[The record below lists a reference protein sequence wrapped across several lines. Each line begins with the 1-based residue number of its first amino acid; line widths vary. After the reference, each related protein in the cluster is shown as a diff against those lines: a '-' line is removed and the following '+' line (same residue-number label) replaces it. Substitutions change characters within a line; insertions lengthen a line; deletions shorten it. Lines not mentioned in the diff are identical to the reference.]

1 MIYFGI
7 DSSNYRS
14 SAAAVFSDNS
24 YISDRKL
31 LNVSK
36 GMCGLRQSDAVFLHT
51 KQLPDI
57 VSNVLNSVDRGK
69 IACVSV
75 SSTPRNVEGSYMPC
89 FLCGKALAKTISSA
103 LSIPLFEFSHQEG
116 HISAALFSAN
126 RLDLLNEKFIAF
138 HLSGGTTEALLVS
151 RNDAGRFNCE
161 IVGKTLDISVGQ
173 VIDRVGV
180 MLGASFPS
188 GPELEKLA
196 QNGKAASNIHPS
208 IKGCDC
214 ALSGVQNICENLFK
228 KGEDKENIA
237 ATALEYVTKTVIKM
251 TDNILNKYG
260 DLPLVFSGGVVANEY
275 FKNEVSKN
283 FMANFASPELS
294 GDNAVGTALL
304 GKLMMEK

>member
-1 MIYFGI
+1 MVYFGV

-24 YISDRKL
+24 YISERKL
-31 LNVSK
+31 LDVSK

-57 VSNVLNSVDRGK
+57 VSKVLKSIDKGE

-75 SSTPRNVEGSYMPC
+75 SVTPRNVEGSYMPC
-89 FLCGKALAKTISSA
+89 FLCGSALAKTLSSA
-103 LSIPLFEFSHQEG
+103 LTVPIFEFSHQEG
-116 HISAALFSAN
+116 HIASALLSAN

-151 RNDAGRFNCE
+151 RNSDGRFNCD
-161 IVGKTLDISVGQ
+161 IIGKTLDISVGQ

-180 MLGASFPS
+180 MLGTSFPS

-196 QNGKAASNIHPS
+196 KDGKPALNIRPS

-214 ALSGVQNICENLFK
+214 ALSGVQNICENIFK
-228 KGEDKENIA
+228 KGEDKANIA
-237 ATALEYVTKTVIKM
+237 ATALDYVTQTVIKM
-251 TDNILNKYG
+251 TRNILNSYG

-275 FKNEVSKN
+275 FKNEISKN
-283 FMANFASPELS
+283 FEANFASPELS

-304 GKLMMEK
+304 GKIMMEK